1 VLSRSFDYQVM
12 IPRFL
17 HRIAALF
24 LACIFFLFQTELD
37 HEEYLRNHRQVSSAP
52 SIAAPSLTWETFDKQ
67 NAPKAFVVVVD
78 SDGFC
83 LVMPYTN
90 PGINLPPSVSVHPVR
105 DKSPPFPAHDIRC
118 S

>member
-1 VLSRSFDYQVM
+1 M

-83 LVMPYTN
+83 L
-90 PGINLPPSVSVHPVR
+90 GIHLPPFVSVHPIR
-105 DKSPPFPAHDIRC
+105 DKSPPFPAHYIRC